1 MCAGPGDTTVPM
13 MISLQQD
20 ARIDLIDGKAAL
32 AYDCMKHQARILP
45 LCASLVAREHRAF
58 CTAPSNSFSLSV
70 NPIDPAELARISAAL
85 VKRMAE
91 ARVLHD
97 TTGVDEAFRENIRE
111 ARELHDL
118 LLKGLIE
125 AEPGPTEYLRGL
137 CDSMGNNLDE
147 LEGLVRRS
155 LS

>member
-1 MCAGPGDTTVPM
+1 MTTLGWPIIAYGLHVSRAGCVTLDSSRDQHLLRDP
-13 MISLQQD
+13 
-20 ARIDLIDGKAAL
+20 
-32 AYDCMKHQARILP
+32 
-45 LCASLVAREHRAF
+45 
-58 CTAPSNSFSLSV
+58 NSVSYLV
-70 NPIDPAELARISAAL
+70 NPIDPSELARISAAL
-85 VKRMAE
+85 VKAMAE
-91 ARVLHD
+91 ARVLHEN
-97 TTGVDEAFRENIRE
+97 TGVDEAFRENIRQ

-147 LEGLVRRS
+147 LEALVHRS